1 MSSRTPSD
9 PAAAPEPPITNLGTG
24 TPPLPNE
31 LTPES
36 HTGIHVGSPS
46 NSAAGLTAVLSSL
59 NHVFTQAGVVR
70 GTQAMLKLNQKGGFD
85 CPSCAWPDPDDHRA
99 PTEFCENGAK
109 AIAAEATLKR
119 VTREFFAE
127 RSVAELANE
136 SDYWLEQ
143 QGRLTE
149 PMLLEA
155 GATHY
160 QPVSWDDAFR
170 IMAEELN
177 ALASPDEAVFYTS
190 GRASNEAAF
199 LYQLFV
205 RQYGTNN
212 LPDCSNMCH
221 ESSGAALKETIG
233 IGKGT
238 VKLSDFDKADTILVV
253 GQNPGTNHPRMLS
266 ALQSAVRHGAKVI
279 SVNPLREA
287 GLLGFKHP
295 QEVLGMAGRATKLTS
310 QYLQVKINGDMALF
324 RGLAKALIAMEDAK
338 PGSTLDWE
346 FIGGYT
352 VGALDYIAEVR
363 QTTWE
368 QIVQLSGLPQ
378 ADIEEAAK
386 QVASGGK
393 KVISC
398 WAMGLTQHRNAVA
411 TIEEVAHVHLLL
423 GAIGREGAG
432 LCPVRGH
439 SNVQGDRTMG
449 IFEKMPDWFLDNLGK
464 VFGFEPPRHH
474 GWDTCMAI
482 KAMHEGQ
489 GKFFLGLGGNFLSA
503 TPDTEFTA
511 AALRN
516 CNLTAHVSTKLN
528 RSHLITG
535 RRGLILPCL
544 GRSEYDL
551 QNGIEQFVTVENS
564 MGIVHMSRG
573 SLRPPSAECM
583 SETAIVARLA
593 EATLKGRSTVP
604 WRELAGNY
612 DLIRDK
618 IEAVIPIF
626 EKFNERVRHPGGFY
640 LHNGAREREFDT
652 PTGNGKA
659 VFVKNPLTALEPGPG
674 QLVLQT
680 FRSHDQFNTTIY
692 GLHDRY
698 RGISNERRIVF
709 LNPED
714 MKARG
719 IGPVKPVDITSH
731 WNGETRVARNF
742 LAIPYDIP
750 AGTAAAYFPE
760 ANVLVPVD
768 SVAEVSN
775 TPTSKGVLVTVER
788 V

>member
-1 MSSRTPSD
+1 MSSRTPSE
-9 PAAAPEPPITNLGTG
+9 PE
-24 TPPLPNE
+24 TPPPPPAPSGHGDVVPSA
-31 LTPES
+31 LTPEE
-36 HTGIHVGSPS
+36 HTGIRVGSPS
-46 NSAAGLTAVLSSL
+46 HAAAGLPAVLSSL
-59 NHVFTQAGVVR
+59 KHVFTQAGVVR
-70 GTQAMLKLNQKGGFD
+70 GTKAMLKLNQKNGFD

-99 PTEFCENGAK
+99 RTEFCENGAK
-109 AIAAEATLKR
+109 AIAAETTQLR
-119 VTREFFAE
+119 VTREFFAKH
-127 RSVAELANE
+127 SVAELATQ

-155 GATHY
+155 GASHY
-160 QPVSWDDAFR
+160 QPVTWDEAFR
-170 IMAEELN
+170 LMAEELN

-238 VKLSDFDKADTILVV
+238 VKLSDFDHADTIIVA

-266 ALQSAVRHGAKVI
+266 ALQSAVRKGAKVI
-279 SVNPLREA
+279 SVNPLIEA

-295 QEVLGMAGRATKLTS
+295 QEVMGMAGIATKLTS
-310 QYLQVKINGDMALF
+310 QFLQVRINGDMALF
-324 RGLAKALIAMEDAK
+324 RGIAKALLALEDAA
-338 PGSTLDWE
+338 PGTVLDRAFME
-346 FIGGYT
+346 GFT
-352 VGALDYIAEVR
+352 VGSEAYLAQVR
-363 QTTWE
+363 LTPWAD
-368 QIVQLSGLPQ
+368 IVHMSGLPQ
-378 ADIEEAAK
+378 VEIEKAAA
-386 QVASGGK
+386 QVASGQK
-393 KVISC
+393 RVITC

-411 TIEEVAHVHLLL
+411 TIEEVAHVHLML

-439 SNVQGDRTMG
+439 SNVQGDRTVG
-449 IFEKMPDWFLDNLGK
+449 VFEKMPEEFMESLGR

-482 KAMHEGQ
+482 KAMHEGR
-489 GKFFLGLGGNFLSA
+489 GKFFFGLGGNFLSA

-511 AALRN
+511 QALRN
-516 CNLTAHVSTKLN
+516 CRVTAHISTKLN

-535 RRGLILPCL
+535 RRGFILPCL
-544 GRSEYDL
+544 GRSEVDL
-551 QNGIEQFVTVENS
+551 QNGLEQFVTVEDS
-564 MGIVHMSRG
+564 MGVVHMSRG
-573 SLRPPSAECM
+573 SLTPPSAHCR
-583 SETAIVARLA
+583 SETAIVAGLA
-593 EATLKGRSTVP
+593 EATLRGRSTVP
-604 WRELAGNY
+604 WLEYAGNY

-626 EKFNERVRHPGGFY
+626 AGYNERVRHPGGFY
-640 LHNGAREREFDT
+640 LYNGASHRKFDT
-652 PTGNGKA
+652 PTGKGKA
-659 VFVKNPLTALEPGPG
+659 VFVLNELTALEPGPG

-680 FRSHDQFNTTIY
+680 FRSHDQFNTTVY

-698 RGISNERRIVF
+698 RGISNERRIIF
-709 LNPED
+709 LNPDD
-714 MKARG
+714 MKDRG
-719 IGPVKPVDITSH
+719 IGPVKPVNITSH
-731 WNGETRVARNF
+731 WQGQTRIARDF

-750 AGTAAAYFPE
+750 RGTAAAYFPE

-768 SVAEVSN
+768 SVAEISN
-775 TPTSKGVLVTVER
+775 TPTSKGVIVTVEG